1 MFALRC
7 LRMPE
12 LRQSGIRVRASGY
25 VDPRFGCMVYRIE
38 DASGR
43 VLRRIS
49 GARDPQE
56 ARARYWRIVGMP
68 LVTPGPDRTSRPLT
82 EPAMAPR
89 RSKSTIQDPELP
101 FDPLPVEAPARTRK
115 TTRNDRAVQVGDA
128 PAQEDL
134 FAAAVIPQAPVQ
146 DTPLARSD
154 PAPVI
159 PQRIDYRT
167 LGPADRPDG
176 YLYFIARPAEA
187 EAAVRHGLPVSTSDP
202 VILTERDGV
211 PYWLSVLDE
220 QHDDPGNAPEGIVVL
235 RLRRTAVDDLLEPDP
250 DASSSA
256 GCPCWLLTGNGA
268 DR

>member
-1 MFALRC
+1 MA
-7 LRMPE
+7 E
-12 LRQSGIRVRASGY
+12 LRPGGIRVRASGY
-25 VDPRFGCMVYRIE
+25 VDPRLGCMVYRIE

-68 LVTPGPDRTSRPLT
+68 LVTPGPDRTSRSLT

-89 RSKSTIQDPELP
+89 RSKSALQAPELP
-101 FDPLPVEAPARTRK
+101 FDPVSVEAPARKRK
-115 TTRNDRAVQVGDA
+115 ETRNDRAVQAADA
-128 PAQEDL
+128 PGQDDL
-134 FAAAVIPQAPVQ
+134 FALAVIPQPPVQ
-146 DTPLARSD
+146 YVPPARPD

-159 PQRIDYRT
+159 PQRIDYRM

-176 YLYFIARPAEA
+176 YLHFIARPEEA
-187 EAAVRHGLPVSTSDP
+187 EAAVRHGIPVSTSDP

-220 QHDDPGNAPEGIVVL
+220 QHDGTGDAPDGIVVL
-235 RLRRTAVDDLLEPDP
+235 RLRRAAVHDLLEPDP